1 MSDKRPRPVNTNNN
15 NVPSAKRMKL
25 MVDSAINKLSKNF
38 SKKVNI
44 PKNKYNLGTITNVNA
59 TTMGVR
65 LSRKFVD
72 ELKSIYKETYK
83 NQIEHVG
90 SAEFTVK
97 NTRGFV
103 KYTKPSTSTNYNFTK
118 VTPRPKDL
126 DSYIVYHSHPVP
138 PGRND
143 LFTFPSQADFSSYIS
158 LYPYVQANIIIEKNG
173 YYVIDL
179 IESDRFKKPSLN
191 SVIDFLR
198 RDILEMGAFN
208 KVEESY
214 RNIKFWKSDIKT
226 WQKTINGFVDPKM
239 RTRFGISV
247 RYYTYNQL
255 APITLIDK
263 TKIMLP

>member
-1 MSDKRPRPVNTNNN
+1 MSDKRPRPVNTNN

-25 MVDSAINKLSKNF
+25 MVDSAINKLSRNF
-38 SKKVNI
+38 NKKVNI

-97 NTRGFV
+97 NTRGSV
-103 KYTKPSTSTNYNFTK
+103 KYTKPTTSTNYNFTK
-118 VTPRPKDL
+118 VTPKLKDL

-179 IESDRFKKPSLN
+179 IESDQFNKPNLN
-191 SVIDFLR
+191 NVMNFLK

-239 RTRFGISV
+239 RSKFGISV
-247 RYYTYNQL
+247 RYYTYDQL

-263 TKIMLP
+263 TKIMLQ